1 MVGTCESMVENTLTW
16 GGTIS
21 SSDFYKA
28 ACAFVHRWKLMNS
41 DFHSWSWVPCQKLR
55 WISSDHKVEGYLSLE
70 KICLLRPQ
78 VNEPEK
84 RECFEEIDTAGN
96 NNEFLD
102 EATLVPSPSDHQ
114 EVHYYDFHIVYCA
127 SYSVPVLYFRAY
139 CSDGQPLMF
148 EEIKKDLPSQS
159 ADTLLN
165 SKWTFI
171 TQEEHPYLNRPWF
184 KLHPCGTSEWMKLLF
199 LSDASWF
206 KNEIPIERYVASWL
220 SVVGQVVGLRI
231 PMEMLKDCSG
241 SQL

>member
-1 MVGTCESMVENTLTW
+1 MVGTCETMAW
-16 GGTIS
+16 DGTIS

-28 ACAFVHRWKLMNS
+28 ACAFIHRWKLINS
-41 DFHSWSWVPCQKLR
+41 DFPSWLWVPYQKLR
-55 WISSDHKVEGYLSLE
+55 WINSDDKNEQE
-70 KICLLRPQ
+70 KGECL
-78 VNEPEK
+78 
-84 RECFEEIDTAGN
+84 EEIDTVGAGN
-96 NNEFLD
+96 CNESLD

-114 EVHYYDFHIVYCA
+114 EVHYYDFHIIHSA

-139 CSDGQPLMF
+139 CCDGQPLMF

-199 LSDASWF
+199 LSSDASLF
-206 KNEIPIERYVASWL
+206 KNEIAIERYVASWL

-231 PMEMLKDCSG
+231 PMEMLNDGSG

>member
-1 MVGTCESMVENTLTW
+1 MVGTCEAIAW

-21 SSDFYKA
+21 SSDFHKA
-28 ACAFVHRWKLMNS
+28 ASAFIRRWKLINS
-41 DFHSWSWVPCQKLR
+41 DFPSWSWVPYQKLR
-55 WISSDHKVEGYLSLE
+55 WISTDDKVEGYLSLE

-78 VNEPEK
+78 ENEEEK
-84 RECFEEIDTAGN
+84 GGCLEEADIDGAGN
-96 NNEFLD
+96 NEYLD
-102 EATLVPSPSDHQ
+102 EATLVPPPSDHQ
-114 EVHYYDFHIVYCA
+114 EVHYYDFHILHCA

-139 CSDGQPLMF
+139 CCDGQPLMF
-148 EEIKKDLPSQS
+148 EEIEKNLPSQS

-199 LSDASWF
+199 LSDASLF
-206 KNEIPIERYVASWL
+206 NNEIAIERYVASWL

-231 PMEMLKDCSG
+231 PMEMLKEVGG

>member
-1 MVGTCESMVENTLTW
+1 MV
-16 GGTIS
+16 
-21 SSDFYKA
+21 D
-28 ACAFVHRWKLMNS
+28 
-41 DFHSWSWVPCQKLR
+41 
-55 WISSDHKVEGYLSLE
+55 GYLSLE

-78 VNEPEK
+78 EEK
-84 RECFEEIDTAGN
+84 GGCLEETDIDGAGN
-96 NNEFLD
+96 NNEYLD
-102 EATLVPSPSDHQ
+102 EATLVPPPSDQ
-114 EVHYYDFHIVYCA
+114 EVHYYDFHILHCA

-139 CSDGQPLMF
+139 CCDGQQLMF
-148 EEIKKDLPSQS
+148 EEIEKDLPSQS
-159 ADTLLN
+159 VDTLLN

-206 KNEIPIERYVASWL
+206 NNEIAIERYVASWL

-231 PMEMLKDCSG
+231 PMELLKEVSG

>member
-1 MVGTCESMVENTLTW
+1 MVGTCETMAW
-16 GGTIS
+16 DGTIS

-28 ACAFVHRWKLMNS
+28 ACAFIHRWKLINS
-41 DFHSWSWVPCQKLR
+41 DFPSWLWVPYQKLR
-55 WISSDHKVEGYLSLE
+55 WINSDDKVEGYLSLE
-70 KICLLRPQ
+70 KICLLRPLE
-78 VNEPEK
+78 NEQEK
-84 RECFEEIDTAGN
+84 GECLEEIDTVGAGN
-96 NNEFLD
+96 CNESLD

-114 EVHYYDFHIVYCA
+114 EVHYYDFHIIHSA

-139 CSDGQPLMF
+139 CCDGQPLMF

-199 LSDASWF
+199 LSSDASLF
-206 KNEIPIERYVASWL
+206 KNEIAIERYVASWL

-231 PMEMLKDCSG
+231 PMEMLNDGSG